1 MPDLLEFTSRGIY
14 CSAGDFYIDPWK
26 PVERAV
32 ITHAH
37 SDHARPGMQHYLA
50 HPSSEPILRLRL
62 GGQIS
67 VQAMDYNQP
76 LHLNGV
82 KVSFHPS
89 GHLPGAAQV
98 RVEHKGEIWVASGDY
113 KVENDG
119 LSQPFEPVRCH
130 SFISECTFG
139 LPVFNWEKQEKI
151 FKDLNAWW
159 QSNAEKDICSVVFA
173 YALGKAQRIFSGLN
187 HEHGPVFMHTAVYN
201 THEALRNSGLPLL
214 PGRRWDEAVSRQD
227 YRRALILATPSSFGS
242 PWLKHFGTHKTA
254 ICSGWMA
261 IRGYRRRSNP
271 DRAFVLSDH
280 ADWPGLLQSVKAT
293 GAERIIA
300 THGYTAAFS
309 KYLQEAGFRA
319 EEVKTHFAGERLQE
333 NEIQGS

>member
-50 HPSSEPILRLRL
+50 HPYSEPILRLRL

-67 VQAMDYNQP
+67 VQALDYNQ
-76 LHLNGV
+76 LLNLNGV

-113 KVENDG
+113 KLENDG
-119 LSQPFEPVRCH
+119 LSAPFEPVQCH
-130 SFISECTFG
+130 TFISECTFG
-139 LPVFNWEKQEKI
+139 LPVFVWEKQEQI
-151 FKDLNAWW
+151 FQKLNAWW
-159 QSNAEKDICSVVFA
+159 RSNAEKGICSIVFA
-173 YALGKAQRIFSGLN
+173 YGLGKAQRVFSGLN
-187 HEHGPVFMHTAVYN
+187 HEIGPVFMHTAVHN
-201 THEALRNSGLPLL
+201 IHEALRNKGLPLL
-214 PGRRWDEAVSRQD
+214 PGRRREEAGSKEE
-227 YRRALILATPSSFGS
+227 YRSALVLAPPSAFGS
-242 PWLKHFGTHKTA
+242 PWLKAFSPFQTA
-254 ICSGWMA
+254 VCSGWMA

-271 DRAFVLSDH
+271 DKAFVLSDH
-280 ADWPGLLQSVKAT
+280 ADWPGLLSAVKAT
-293 GAERIIA
+293 GAGRVIA
-300 THGYTAAFS
+300 THGYTASFAR
-309 KYLQEAGFRA
+309 YLRETGLKA
-319 EEVKTHFAGERLQE
+319 EEVDTRFSGELVE
-333 NEIQGS
+333 EKETTES